1 LRFSRDESKTRGEK
15 QSNISGLLIKMGD
28 TTSQAKL
35 NPKSFHRPPFISAA
49 PDTHSSWNPVSIQ
62 LLLQLE
68 ERKEKNIL
76 FYSIFHQN
84 EVVRVVIS
92 FSGGVMAQKTQ
103 IIGPLVLFCFRHR
116 RSPTG
121 FQPSKTL
128 ALKLY

>member
-1 LRFSRDESKTRGEK
+1 LKSSVH
-15 QSNISGLLIKMGD
+15 S
-28 TTSQAKL
+28 TSL
-35 NPKSFHRPPFISAA
+35 AA
-49 PDTHSSWNPVSIQ
+49 G
-62 LLLQLE
+62 
-68 ERKEKNIL
+68 RKEKKIL
-76 FYSIFHQN
+76 IYSIFHQN

-92 FSGGVMAQKTQ
+92 SNGGAMAQKTQ

>member
-1 LRFSRDESKTRGEK
+1 
-15 QSNISGLLIKMGD
+15 MGD

-35 NPKSFHRPPFISAA
+35 NPKSFHRPPSISAA
-49 PDTHSSWNPVSIQ
+49 PVHIRVEIQCPFNFSCSWK
-62 LLLQLE
+62 
-68 ERKEKNIL
+68 KEKKKNIL

-92 FSGGVMAQKTQ
+92 FGGGPMAEKTQ
-103 IIGPLVLFCFRHR
+103 IIGLIILFCFRHR

-128 ALKLY
+128 VILTALINNEFNSIDE